1 VDREAVN
8 DAASEPRTPYDIL
21 GDAGIRDL
29 VGAFYDVMDESP
41 DVARIRA
48 MHAQDLGPMK
58 SVLTAYLTQW
68 MGGPPVYLA
77 LRGSMCL
84 SAPHMPFAIG
94 PDERDMWLACMDR
107 ALERVG
113 ASDSLKAML
122 REPLRHV
129 AEAVRNRA
137 DSARARVKADIIAVG

>member
-1 VDREAVN
+1 MN
-8 DAASEPRTPYDIL
+8 DASTAPLTPYEIL
-21 GDAGIRDL
+21 GDEGIRDL

-48 MHAQDLGPMK
+48 MHAPDLRPMK
-58 SVLTAYLTQW
+58 RALTAYLTQW

-84 SAPHMPFAIG
+84 TGSHMPYAIG
-94 PDERDMWLACMDR
+94 PEERDMWLTCMER
-107 ALERVG
+107 ALERIG
-113 ASDSLKAML
+113 ASDSLKTML
-122 REPLRHV
+122 SEPLRRV

-137 DSARARVKADIIAVG
+137 DSAPVRGNPNIIAVG

>member
-1 VDREAVN
+1 MNDEA
-8 DAASEPRTPYDIL
+8 AEPLTPYDIL
-21 GDAGIRDL
+21 GDEGIRDL

-48 MHAQDLGPMK
+48 MHARDLGPMK
-58 SVLTAYLTQW
+58 SLLTAYLTQW

-84 SAPHMPFAIG
+84 NAPHMPYAIG
-94 PDERDMWLACMDR
+94 PQERDMWLTCMDR
-107 ALERVG
+107 ALARIG

-122 REPLRHV
+122 CEPLRRV

-137 DSARARVKADIIAVG
+137 DSTPARRNPNVIAIG

>member
-1 VDREAVN
+1 MN
-8 DAASEPRTPYDIL
+8 DAPNDPLSPYEIL

-58 SVLTAYLTQW
+58 SLLTAYLTQW

-84 SAPHMPFAIG
+84 NAPHMPYAIG
-94 PDERDMWLACMDR
+94 PAERDMWLTCMDR
-107 ALERVG
+107 ALERIG

-122 REPLRHV
+122 REPLRRV
-129 AEAVRNRA
+129 ADAVRNRA
-137 DSARARVKADIIAVG
+137 DSAPARHGANIIAVG

>member
-1 VDREAVN
+1 MDREAVN
-8 DAASEPRTPYDIL
+8 DAATDPLTPYDIL
-21 GDAGIRDL
+21 GDEGIRDL
-29 VGAFYDVMDESP
+29 VGAFYDAMDESP

-58 SVLTAYLTQW
+58 SLLTAYLTQW

-84 SAPHMPFAIG
+84 NAPHMPYAIG
-94 PDERDMWLACMDR
+94 PGERDMWLTCMDR
-107 ALERVG
+107 ALDRIG

-122 REPLRHV
+122 REPFRHV
-129 AEAVRNRA
+129 ADAVRNRG
-137 DSARARVKADIIAVG
+137 DSAPARGKANIIAVG